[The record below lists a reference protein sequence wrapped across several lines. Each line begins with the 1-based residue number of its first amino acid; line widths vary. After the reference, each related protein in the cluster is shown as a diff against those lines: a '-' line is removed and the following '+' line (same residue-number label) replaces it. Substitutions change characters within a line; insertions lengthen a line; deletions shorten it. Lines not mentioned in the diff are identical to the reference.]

1 MLPSL
6 TQCCATLEPDP
17 GTSRPLPKAPQ
28 QSTPVLRNGLPAP
41 CESGPRVER
50 GLILCALIPWEMPLG
65 HLFCPFLRGA
75 VIIVFALSV
84 LALSSQCAVNFC

>member
-17 GTSRPLPKAPQ
+17 GTSKSLPKAPP
-28 QSTPVLRNGLPAP
+28 QSRPVLWKGLPAP
-41 CESGPRVER
+41 CESGPHVER
-50 GLILCALIPWEMPLG
+50 GLILCALIPWEMPSAISPVP
-65 HLFCPFLRGA
+65 FCLREA
-75 VIIVFALSV
+75 VVILTLSV